1 MHIDG
6 LIEIDGARLRSLR
19 ERQALTPKELGS
31 ISGLSRFTIER
42 IEREDR
48 AAKAKLQTVR
58 KLADALD
65 VELWVL
71 ITTR

>member
-1 MHIDG
+1 MQIDG

-19 ERQALTPKELGS
+19 ERQTLTPKELGL

-48 AAKAKLQTVR
+48 PAKAKLQTVR

>member
-19 ERQALTPKELGS
+19 ERQALTSKELGS

>member
-19 ERQALTPKELGS
+19 ERQALTSKELGS

-42 IEREDR
+42 IEREER
-48 AAKAKLQTVR
+48 PAKAKLQTVR

-65 VELWVL
+65 VDLWVL

>member
-1 MHIDG
+1 MQIDG

-19 ERQALTPKELGS
+19 ERQALTSKELGS

-42 IEREDR
+42 IEREQR
-48 AAKAKLQTVR
+48 LAKAKLQSVR

>member
-1 MHIDG
+1 MQIDG

-19 ERQALTPKELGS
+19 ERQTLTPKELGL

-42 IEREDR
+42 IEREGR
-48 AAKAKLQTVR
+48 PAKAKLQTVR